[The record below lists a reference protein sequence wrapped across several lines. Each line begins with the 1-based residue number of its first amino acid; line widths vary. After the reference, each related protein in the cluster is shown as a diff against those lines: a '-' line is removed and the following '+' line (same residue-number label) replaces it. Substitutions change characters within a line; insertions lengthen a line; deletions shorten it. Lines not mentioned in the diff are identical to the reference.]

1 MPIEYIDYT
10 ERARTRYTDLFK
22 RDEVFDAL
30 VCTVTE
36 VLNDYQQEYLY
47 LKEVIFNIDKQV
59 GYGLDYIGDRVK
71 QPRLLTNFNQGVHF
85 GFNGSYKSGT
95 FGTVSDSEVGA
106 PFYSVLSTNQGS
118 GRVLND
124 VEYRNVIKAK
134 IISNSTTCTPKD
146 FLSIVNL
153 ISFSTQ
159 NSADWRVHGVIN
171 LNIIEDKYGL
181 LDYFIS
187 RAGTTDNILPIPLGY
202 RIEQNYIGD

>member
-1 MPIEYIDYT
+1 MSLEYIDYT

-30 VCTVTE
+30 VSTVTE

-71 QPRLLTNFNQGVHF
+71 QPRLLTNFNQGIHF
-85 GFNGSYKSGT
+85 GFKGSYKSGT

-159 NSADWRVHGVIN
+159 NSVDWRVHGVIN
-171 LNIIEDKYGL
+171 LNIVEDKYGL

-187 RAGTTDNILPIPLGY
+187 RVGTTDNILPIPLGY